1 MLNNT
6 SKNVNLLIKK
16 MEELNKLRN
25 LIYDLKYKS
34 FLK

>member
-16 MEELNKLRN
+16 MEVLNKLRN